1 MLSNLGDEKV
11 ADFEIKFSEKCG
23 SIKENQVDVSSLF
36 VIYFGNITYFLSF
49 YKKKCKQT
57 IVNAKKTIKNII
69 ILIKLYLIS
78 KN

>member
-49 YKKKCKQT
+49 DKKM
-57 IVNAKKTIKNII
+57 
-69 ILIKLYLIS
+69 
-78 KN
+78 